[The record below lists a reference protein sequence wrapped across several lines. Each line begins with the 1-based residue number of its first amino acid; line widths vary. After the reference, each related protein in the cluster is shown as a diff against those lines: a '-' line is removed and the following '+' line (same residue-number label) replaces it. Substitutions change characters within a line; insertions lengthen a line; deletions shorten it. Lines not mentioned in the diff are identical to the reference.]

1 MSEVVL
7 GGRGKAKAQV
17 IEASRMVDN
26 MVCPLSPRAHLRAR
40 REQLQPSSVSESR
53 KVSCE
58 DPGFRIFTEGMCEPW
73 KGATL
78 DFESLWAF
86 LMPGAPLV
94 HLR

>member
-1 MSEVVL
+1 
-7 GGRGKAKAQV
+7 
-17 IEASRMVDN
+17 

-40 REQLQPSSVSESR
+40 REQLQPSSVSERR

-58 DPGFRIFTEGMCEPW
+58 DLGFRIFTEGTREPW
-73 KGATL
+73 KGETL

-86 LMPGAPLV
+86 LVPGEPLV

>member
-1 MSEVVL
+1 MSKVAL
-7 GGRGKAKAQV
+7 GGGGKAKAQV
-17 IEASRMVDN
+17 IGASRIVDK

-40 REQLQPSSVSESR
+40 REQLQPSSVSERR

-58 DPGFRIFTEGMCEPW
+58 DLGFRIFTEGTCEPW
-73 KGATL
+73 KGETL

-86 LMPGAPLV
+86 LVPGEPLF